1 MHIRSPPA
9 WGKKKGGGGR
19 KIHPTMAVLYLHSAR
34 EEAGGRG
41 NQELRGG
48 ALFTSVLTAQP
59 VPVPAKPD
67 DVVLLYDLCPSQ
79 REKAT
84 PPPTQPS
91 PGFL

>member
-1 MHIRSPPA
+1 MSAHKIPSCM
-9 WGKKKGGGGR
+9 GKKKGGR

-59 VPVPAKPD
+59 VPVST
-67 DVVLLYDLCPSQ
+67 SQ
-79 REKAT
+79 TR
-84 PPPTQPS
+84 
-91 PGFL
+91 